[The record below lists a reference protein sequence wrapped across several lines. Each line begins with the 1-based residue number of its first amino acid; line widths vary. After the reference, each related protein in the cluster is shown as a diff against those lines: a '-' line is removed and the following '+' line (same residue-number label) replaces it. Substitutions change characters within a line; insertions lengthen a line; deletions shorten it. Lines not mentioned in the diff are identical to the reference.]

1 MSRGDGFILYNHDAL
16 HETVQNMFNA
26 NSQITQQMQDLEDQV
41 KRNQELFLGASSG
54 QYGEAAGR
62 IAGDLSESADR
73 LHQVAGSVQDG
84 SDELAGQDRKLAQL
98 FQ

>member
-26 NSQITQQMQDLEDQV
+26 NSQITQQMQDLQSQV
-41 KRNQELFLGASSG
+41 KQNQQMFLGSSSA
-54 QYGEAAGR
+54 QYGQSASR
-62 IAGDLSESADR
+62 IAADLSDSSDR

-84 SDELAGQDRKLAQL
+84 SDELQQQDRKLSQL